1 MDKTFEK
8 RKKVVHDLICDDL
21 YTPMKFKE
29 LAVLLQ
35 VAKEDRDAL
44 RMILEELEEE
54 GKIYLSKCGKYC
66 KGEAKK
72 LRGRYRANQRGFGFV
87 VVEDDPDDTF
97 IAEENAGG
105 ALDGDV
111 VEFTIILLHRG
122 EVRKAR
128 SQKFWSMSLRPS

>member
-1 MDKTFEK
+1 
-8 RKKVVHDLICDDL
+8 
-21 YTPMKFKE
+21 
-29 LAVLLQ
+29 
-35 VAKEDRDAL
+35 
-44 RMILEELEEE
+44 MILEELEEE
-54 GKIYLSKCGKYC
+54 GKYIFPSVGNTARR
-66 KGEAKK
+66 GEE

-111 VEFTIILLHRG
+111 VEFTIIRSPQG